1 MWWLDGCELTLSW
14 VKKQA
19 LHGFQPCFKVPV
31 SSASRWLNTCPPIST
46 WLLGLHKSDLC
57 FHWSCLLLVPY
68 PVWASWCFWSFRDLL
83 CLLSILTMFLLCLQ
97 GLFVHV
103 VSYMS
108 AAFSW
113 VLGRSPGLCTLYSYT
128 FQSSSFWC
136 FKFFFNCLGRAFGKD
151 MVQNSQN
158 QRRFL
163 LEYSTAWDQI
173 LDLIFIPF
181 YFVALKDVM
190 SYFPTLI
197 CWIFFFFLT
206 LLSTEYTLLLDFL
219 IQLERHCLVMPA
231 FAQILGWIV
240 FFHLLPSLCSS
251 SNILWFLR
259 TCHRLLLFCL
269 G

>member
-1 MWWLDGCELTLSW
+1 M
-14 VKKQA
+14 
-19 LHGFQPCFKVPV
+19 
-31 SSASRWLNTCPPIST
+31 
-46 WLLGLHKSDLC
+46 
-57 FHWSCLLLVPY
+57 
-68 PVWASWCFWSFRDLL
+68 
-83 CLLSILTMFLLCLQ
+83 LCLQ

-197 CWIFFFFLT
+197 CWIFFFPYSAVYRIYSATGLLDPVGEALPSNASFCTDPWMNRLFPPPPFFVFLVQHPLVPTYVPQASFVLPGLTEFSDVGACSKGCGLT
-206 LLSTEYTLLLDFL
+206 LAKLFL
-219 IQLERHCLVMPA
+219 C
-231 FAQILGWIV
+231 
-240 FFHLLPSLCSS
+240 C
-251 SNILWFLR
+251 
-259 TCHRLLLFCL
+259 RLLWYRQVCPVCNCTWDGCVFWRLWL
-269 G
+269 VEQGDGLALAMQLWV